1 MIVIVSYGPLAASRG
16 RRRWALRRARRAA
29 RVVAMRTQRAW
40 LCGFANPRAVRATIS
55 AVWLYASV
63 LAFEW

>member
-1 MIVIVSYGPLAASRG
+1 LIVTVSYGPLAASRG
-16 RRRWALRRARRAA
+16 RRRWALRRAWRAA

-55 AVWLYASV
+55 AVWLCASV